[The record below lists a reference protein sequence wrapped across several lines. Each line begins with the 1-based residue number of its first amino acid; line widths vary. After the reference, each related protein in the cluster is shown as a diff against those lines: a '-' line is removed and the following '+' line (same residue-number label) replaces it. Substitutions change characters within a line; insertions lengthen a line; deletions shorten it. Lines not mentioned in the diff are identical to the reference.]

1 MLFGLQ
7 SFLACQVAAAAVPA
21 TMKAGALTKRPW
33 DMQLHLENL
42 MEVEVDVPT
51 PGDDEVLVKVS
62 GSAVNPVDWKLIQS
76 PLALAWSYP
85 HVFGRDCAGTVAAVG
100 ASETRLKVGDAVW
113 ADTTGE
119 GCYGEYVAI
128 KAAAVGIAPS
138 NIPLAHAA
146 VLPLVSLTGL
156 EAYQF
161 ADAPWTEG
169 KTVLVLGGSG
179 GAGHV
184 GIQLAKAFG
193 AATVITT
200 CGTSHVDFCT
210 SMGADQV
217 IDYHKD
223 DFHTVIPARSVDVV
237 YDCVGQAG
245 TGDLAYDILKDGGAY
260 VTLLDSLASA
270 ATAASRPS
278 IKQQTFLTDSS
289 DYHQL
294 DILKDFV
301 EAGKLTPSI
310 GSTFHVSDFASAFSE
325 SMSHHATGKIVVI
338 PSAPAVAV

>member
-1 MLFGLQ
+1 MFFGIR
-7 SFLACQVAAAAVPA
+7 SVLACQVAAASIPT
-21 TMKAGALTKRPW
+21 TMKAGVLTKRPW
-33 DMQLHLENL
+33 DMTVHSENL
-42 MEVEVDVPT
+42 QEVEVDVPT

-62 GSAVNPVDWKLIQS
+62 GSAVNPVDWKLIES
-76 PLALAWSYP
+76 PYALAWSYP

-128 KAAAVGIAPS
+128 KAASVGIAPS
-138 NIPLAHAA
+138 NIPLEHAA

-156 EAYQF
+156 EAYEF
-161 ADAPWTEG
+161 ADAPWSEG

-179 GAGHV
+179 GTGHV
-184 GIQLAKAFG
+184 GIQLAKALG
-193 AATVITT
+193 ATTVITT
-200 CGTSHVDFCT
+200 CGTSNLDFCA

-245 TGDLAYDILKDGGAY
+245 TGDLAYDILKDNGAY

-270 ATAASRPS
+270 TTAARRPS
-278 IKQQTFLTDSS
+278 IKQETFLTDSS
-289 DYHQL
+289 DYKQL
-294 DILKDFV
+294 DILKGLV
-301 EAGKLTPSI
+301 EAGKLTPTISSI
-310 GSTFHVSDFASAFSE
+310 YQMSDFASAFSE
-325 SMSHHATGKIVVI
+325 SMGHHSTGKIVVV